1 MRLTRPLAS
10 GALVSLLAAACQS
23 VPHEGAPS
31 LSSRL
36 SPMIPTGYSGGG
48 LDVTI
53 QVMHADS
60 IASEFRLDW
69 QDDCFPSAGGS
80 WEAEPTW
87 YAGPGTYSVR
97 DLLPTMQES
106 PESRIEARLTLELD
120 AVGRIL
126 YSDLQIER
134 IFPGAGDVILER
146 DWEPL
151 PAGRPGYY
159 LVNRG
164 PRTYVGTRSPGI
176 FHGRIEIRAGSE
188 WTPFDRGGACGS
200 EQSRRALRPG
210 TRAHSSEGV
219 YRYVVDYASQELSIG
234 IPAGPAHAGGHRENT
249 YDVYELFDVFR
260 NDKVGGTV
268 RGPGEVRA
276 RAVYRTTGPER
287 NVVIPATISLCREE
301 LR

>member
-1 MRLTRPLAS
+1 MWSNNAICAGSTAFPPMPLTRPLAS
-10 GALVSLLAAACQS
+10 GALVSLPAAACQS

-31 LSSRL
+31 LSFRL

-97 DLLPTMQES
+97 ALLPTMQES
-106 PESRIEARLTLELD
+106 PLISDYPLRVAGSESRIEARLTLELD
-120 AVGRIL
+120 AVGHIL

-134 IFPGAGDVILER
+134 IFPGAGEVILER

-176 FHGRIEIRAGSE
+176 FRGRIEIRAGSE

-200 EQSRRALRPG
+200 EQSGRALRPG
-210 TRAHSSEGV
+210 TRAPSSDG
-219 YRYVVDYASQELSIG
+219 ASSRGL
-234 IPAGPAHAGGHRENT
+234 PLRGGLRQP
-249 YDVYELFDVFR
+249 
-260 NDKVGGTV
+260 GTPD
-268 RGPGEVRA
+268 RHTGRSRACRRAPGEHVR
-276 RAVYRTTGPER
+276 R
-287 NVVIPATISLCREE
+287 L
-301 LR
+301 